1 MKIATIRIMMAGTL
15 LLLCAYC
22 ANMRPPTGGP
32 IDVYPPLVVESD
44 PPNYTVHF
52 SEDKIVLRFDEFVSV
67 SDVAAEVFV
76 SPPFQNTPE
85 IKSRGKTVI
94 INIDETLHDSTTY
107 SIFFGKA
114 IKDIT
119 EGNAM
124 VNYTYVFSTGEK
136 IDSLS
141 VIGEV
146 IDAFT
151 LKPREDVLVMLY
163 EDNNDT
169 IPFDS
174 LPYLVKPAYLTRTTQ
189 AGYFILNNL
198 KKEEYML
205 FALADD
211 NLNITYE
218 EGEEEIAFFDSLVSP
233 MYLAV
238 PVSDSLLMDS
248 LAMIEADTTGFEET
262 EGQLELL
269 YDVGEDLTEDAQ
281 LDSAQLMAEM
291 PISDSITLDS
301 ITEEFYTLFMFKE
314 IDSIQRILSS
324 EKIRP
329 RVLRFIFRYSAKDVL
344 ITPLPPLPEPGWKLE
359 EWNKSFD
366 TLRYYIMNE
375 SLDTISL
382 KISLDTLVLDT
393 VDFSLVEKEIHQR
406 KKERKK
412 KQVLKVIFKARSHFD
427 YFKKPV
433 FQSTYPFSTYDFSR
447 FLLMEDL
454 DTLKPNLEIHGQA
467 ERMFSL
473 NNTLKENSNYTLFFP
488 DSVLTD
494 IVGKSNDT
502 TIFTFSTSSK
512 EDYGAY
518 RFNILNASPYDQLLI
533 QLMNEKE
540 VVLREEIITVSGT
553 INWTFLKPGN
563 YMIKAIGDINHNGKW
578 DTGSFLQHLQPEP
591 VVYFSAMIEVR
602 SNWEF
607 EEDWVLEFE

>member
-1 MKIATIRIMMAGTL
+1 MTRFAFIFFSIVT

-22 ANMRPPTGGP
+22 ANMKPPSGGP
-32 IDVYPPLVVESD
+32 EDMYPPLVVESD

-52 SEDKIVLRFDEFVSV
+52 SEDKIVLRFNEFVKV
-67 SDVAAEVFV
+67 SDVAAEVFI

-85 IKSRGKTVI
+85 IKTRGKLVI
-94 INIDETLHDSTTY
+94 ISIDEPLHDSTTY
-107 SIFFGKA
+107 SIYFGKA

-124 VNYTYVFSTGEK
+124 VNYTYVFSTGDK

-141 VIGEV
+141 VVGEV

-211 NLNITYE
+211 NLNSTYE
-218 EGEEEIAFFDSLVSP
+218 QGEEEVAFYDSLISP
-233 MYLAV
+233 LYLAV

-262 EGQLELL
+262 DGQLELL
-269 YDVGEDLTEDAQ
+269 YDMGEELTQDVQ
-281 LDSAQLMAEM
+281 LDSTELMSEM
-291 PISDSITLDS
+291 PVSDSITQDS
-301 ITEEFYTLFMFKE
+301 IAEEFYTLFMFKE
-314 IDSIQRILSS
+314 PDSIQRILSS
-324 EKIRP
+324 EKP
-329 RVLRFIFRYSAKDVL
+329 RARMLRFIFRYSAEDVL
-344 ITPLPPLPEPGWKLE
+344 ITPLPPLPGPEWKVE

-366 TLRYYIMNE
+366 TLRYYILNE
-375 SLDTISL
+375 SLDTVSL

-393 VDFSLVEKEIHQR
+393 VDFSFVEAEIPQR
-406 KKERKK
+406 KKDRKK
-412 KQVLKVIFKARSHFD
+412 NQVLKVIFKARSPFD

-433 FQSTYPFSTYDFSR
+433 FQSAYPFSTYDFSR
-447 FLLMEDL
+447 FLLMEDM

-467 ERMFSL
+467 GRMFSL
-473 NNTLKENSNYTLFFP
+473 NNTLKENSNYILFFP

-494 IVGKSNDT
+494 MMGKSNDT
-502 TIFTFSTSSK
+502 TIITFSTSSK
-512 EDYGAY
+512 EDYGTY
-518 RFNILNASPYDQLLI
+518 RFNILNKSPYDQLLI
-533 QLMNEKE
+533 QLMNEQE

-591 VVYFSAMIEVR
+591 VVYFPEMIEVR

>member
-151 LKPREDVLVMLY
+151 LKPREDVLVLLY